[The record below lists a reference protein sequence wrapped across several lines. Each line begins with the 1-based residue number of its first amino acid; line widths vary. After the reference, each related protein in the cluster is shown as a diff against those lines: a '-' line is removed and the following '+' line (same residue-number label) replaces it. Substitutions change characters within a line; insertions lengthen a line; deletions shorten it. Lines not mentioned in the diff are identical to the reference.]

1 MLEQEPDKGLGNEGF
16 GRLAAGFLDSIRP
29 EEKLH
34 SQIVGA
40 LGIFNSLRLFRE
52 YPSSDEH
59 RSVLNF
65 QIRIH
70 PPATREIP
78 SYLWL
83 REGVRSFLNGPDC
96 ATRCQAARGETLKC
110 ALTRRLSH
118 FATGFT
124 LLIGLLI
131 IAGIP
136 AFGQRKSS
144 ETIDATAFGTST
156 QLGRNFGVKIIIYEF
171 SSPEDRDILVQA
183 FQKGQNDALVN
194 SLEKMKSV
202 GRITIPGTLGF
213 DLSFIR
219 EIITP
224 TGRTIRFVTN
234 RKIAFGESYWDAQT
248 RSFNLTAGE
257 ININDKEKDK
267 SSGVLFPA
275 AQLIVNKEG
284 ELQWELNQ
292 NEWKLVNIIEW
303 D

>member
-1 MLEQEPDKGLGNEGF
+1 MRKIL
-16 GRLAAGFLDSIRP
+16 
-29 EEKLH
+29 
-34 SQIVGA
+34 
-40 LGIFNSLRLFRE
+40 
-52 YPSSDEH
+52 
-59 RSVLNF
+59 
-65 QIRIH
+65 
-70 PPATREIP
+70 
-78 SYLWL
+78 
-83 REGVRSFLNGPDC
+83 
-96 ATRCQAARGETLKC
+96 
-110 ALTRRLSH
+110 H
-118 FATGFT
+118 FATEIT
-124 LLIGLLI
+124 VLIGLLLI
-131 IAGIP
+131 VSIP
-136 AFGQRKSS
+136 GFGQRKSS

-183 FQKGQNDALVN
+183 FQKGQNDGLVN
-194 SLEKMKSV
+194 ALEKMRSV

-219 EIITP
+219 EIVTP

-234 RKIAFGESYWDAQT
+234 RKIAFGESYWDTQT

-257 ININDKEKDK
+257 INLNDKEKDK